1 MKVRGAVDCP
11 LKLLSI
17 NTVKKLTINDA
28 RIEGTLSY
36 ARSFDNSV
44 LAIMYYSSI
53 PEIDVDRLAV
63 LLSESDPSLQ
73 LIDVR
78 ERNEVAIAQIPN
90 FDVYPLSEFEQWSEL
105 LLANLEPE
113 AEIIVMCHH
122 GMRSAQ
128 LCQWL
133 LARGFTNVSNVRGG
147 IDAYSRLIDSSINRY

>member
-28 RIEGTLSY
+28 RFEGKLSY

-53 PEIDVDRLAV
+53 PEIDVERLAV
-63 LLSESDPSLQ
+63 LLAESDPSLQ

-78 ERNEVAIAQIPN
+78 ERNEVAIAQIKD
-90 FDVYPLSEFEQWSEL
+90 FDVYPLSEFEQWAEQIL
-105 LLANLEPE
+105 TNLKPE
-113 AEIIVMCHH
+113 AETIVMCHH

-133 LARGFTNVSNVRGG
+133 LVRGFTNVRNLAGG
-147 IDAYSRLIDSSINRY
+147 IDAYSRLVDSTINRY